1 MKGPGQSND
10 FSKRS
15 KAMDGNSIP
24 NQYVNK
30 NYGVKRK
37 AKAHKFSIISTGTG
51 KYYGSKAIME
61 TFIEYLIRTHAA

>member
-1 MKGPGQSND
+1 MKGSGQLNN
-10 FSKRS
+10 FSKHAKS
-15 KAMDGNSIP
+15 MDGNSIP

-61 TFIEYLIRTHAA
+61 TFKEYLISTCDK

>member
-1 MKGPGQSND
+1 MKGPGQSNS
-10 FSKRS
+10 FSRRA

-37 AKAHKFSIISTGTG
+37 AKAHKYSIISTGTG

-61 TFIEYLIRTHAA
+61 TFKEFLIRT